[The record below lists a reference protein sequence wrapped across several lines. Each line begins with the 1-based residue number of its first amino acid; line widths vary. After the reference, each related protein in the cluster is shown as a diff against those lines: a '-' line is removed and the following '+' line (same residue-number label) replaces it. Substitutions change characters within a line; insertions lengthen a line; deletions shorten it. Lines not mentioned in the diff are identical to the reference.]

1 MVVADAEERER
12 IAEEKRVAG
21 LAELQRVND
30 AREVRRHRLLVAPP
44 PRSLSKSQVGSLS
57 WTSTC
62 SPYDRAHTSSHR
74 NTTRWL
80 CRSTRRRLRR
90 SSGL

>member
-30 AREVRRHRLLVAPP
+30 AREVRRRMLPVAPP
-44 PRSLSKSQVGSLS
+44 PRSLS
-57 WTSTC
+57 
-62 SPYDRAHTSSHR
+62 
-74 NTTRWL
+74 
-80 CRSTRRRLRR
+80 
-90 SSGL
+90 